1 MAQWGEM
8 LRLDLV
14 QGRLSQLY
22 ERKFPRHIRHCLSFC
37 IESHDWDSAAVDEN
51 KAAACFHALLLY
63 LEQQWNRSVQD
74 SNVLPGPDYPGM
86 KDYLVR
92 HFQDEPQNLARIL
105 SGCLQDEKQILASA
119 SQYQGRGSPAVEHQW
134 RDLDNGVDELKRQ
147 IMEVKKEIRSLEVLY
162 ENHDYIE
169 KTWQSKVEQYVGLA
183 QSQAA
188 VREECLR
195 QANFIMRTKEMVLV
209 EILNI
214 LKQAEQIVA
223 VLTDVEL
230 PEWKRRQQKACVG
243 GPVDTSL
250 DHLQKWF
257 TTVAEVLLQVR
268 QLLQKLQEQ
277 SKKYNSADAS
287 GLPGE
292 PETFALSLL
301 TKLLANALVVEKQ
314 PVMPSIPQRPL
325 ILKTSVRFTAAVRFL
340 ANLPEFKCLL
350 KVKPVFD
357 KDVEEALIMNGLRQ
371 FAFYRDDSKVLDVDS
386 PAGGLVA
393 EFAHMSIKESKM
405 KAKGSC
411 ENRLGVT
418 EELHI
423 IKFVTVLQY
432 AGLRCNIEASSLPV
446 VVVSS
451 TNQIPSAWAAL
462 MWCSMLS
469 SSEPRNLLLF
479 ADPPPLS
486 WQQLSQVL
494 SWQFLSVGQ
503 RGLNENQLSMLRDKI
518 VDDPNG
524 LIHWSQFKSE
534 SAWIWIEGILD
545 LIKRHLVDL
554 WRDGCIMGFVSRKTT
569 QVLLREKV
577 TGTFLLRFS
586 ESNKEGAITFS
597 WVEHLNGE
605 PDRSGGAVRLRQCC
619 SITDDVLTLCMSY
632 TCTLGPA
639 LTHSCKEAHV
649 HAVDPYTKKDLLAL
663 SLPDIIYLYSL
674 RAQGNVTRN
683 PLLYLY
689 PDIHRDAAFG
699 RYCNTVNSAPKT
711 DVSGY
716 IDRKLVPFSVYHT
729 PPSSP
734 HLHMEV
740 DPDASVEDHQLI
752 QELYD
757 DLLDLPGSPLSL
769 SSYAN
774 FSDHYSPS

>member
-37 IESHDWDSAAVDEN
+37 IETSSAV
-51 KAAACFHALLLY
+51 LY
-63 LEQQWNRSVQD
+63 MLFRRLTQLCSVSQ
-74 SNVLPGPDYPGM
+74 
-86 KDYLVR
+86 R

-105 SGCLQDEKQILASA
+105 SGLLCCCFFLCIFNVCHVFCVFYLQ
-119 SQYQGRGSPAVEHQW
+119 
-134 RDLDNGVDELKRQ
+134 
-147 IMEVKKEIRSLEVLY
+147 
-162 ENHDYIE
+162 
-169 KTWQSKVEQYVGLA
+169 
-183 QSQAA
+183 
-188 VREECLR
+188 
-195 QANFIMRTKEMVLV
+195 MVLV

-350 KVKPVFD
+350 KVKPRICLLLRTYHVRCYD
-357 KDVEEALIMNGLRQ
+357 IGGSSRKMVERQ
-371 FAFYRDDSKVLDVDS
+371 L
-386 PAGGLVA
+386 
-393 EFAHMSIKESKM
+393 
-405 KAKGSC
+405 
-411 ENRLGVT
+411 T
-418 EELHI
+418 ECL
-423 IKFVTVLQY
+423 FLLLAQ
-432 AGLRCNIEASSLPV
+432 ASSLPV

-518 VDDPNG
+518 VGDFFSDDPNG
-524 LIHWSQFKSE
+524 LIHWSQFKVCSE

-605 PDRSGGAVRLRQCC
+605 
-619 SITDDVLTLCMSY
+619 
-632 TCTLGPA
+632 
-639 LTHSCKEAHV
+639 AHV

-699 RYCNTVNSAPKT
+699 RYFNSAPKT

-716 IDRKLVPFSVYHT
+716 IDRKLVPFSV
-729 PPSSP
+729 
-734 HLHMEV
+734 
-740 DPDASVEDHQLI
+740 
-752 QELYD
+752 
-757 DLLDLPGSPLSL
+757 
-769 SSYAN
+769 
-774 FSDHYSPS
+774 

>member
-37 IESHDWDSAAVDEN
+37 IETSSAV
-51 KAAACFHALLLY
+51 LY
-63 LEQQWNRSVQD
+63 MLFRRLTQLCSVSQ
-74 SNVLPGPDYPGM
+74 
-86 KDYLVR
+86 R

-105 SGCLQDEKQILASA
+105 SGLLCCCFFLCIFNVCHVFCVFYLQ
-119 SQYQGRGSPAVEHQW
+119 
-134 RDLDNGVDELKRQ
+134 
-147 IMEVKKEIRSLEVLY
+147 
-162 ENHDYIE
+162 
-169 KTWQSKVEQYVGLA
+169 
-183 QSQAA
+183 
-188 VREECLR
+188 
-195 QANFIMRTKEMVLV
+195 MVLV

-325 ILKTSVRFTAAVRFL
+325 ILKTSVRFTAAVR
-340 ANLPEFKCLL
+340 
-350 KVKPVFD
+350 
-357 KDVEEALIMNGLRQ
+357 LRQ

-393 EFAHMSIKESKM
+393 EF
-405 KAKGSC
+405 
-411 ENRLGVT
+411 RQLT
-418 EELHI
+418 ECL
-423 IKFVTVLQY
+423 FLLLAQ
-432 AGLRCNIEASSLPV
+432 ASSLPV

-518 VDDPNG
+518 VGDFFSDDPNG
-524 LIHWSQFKSE
+524 LIHWSQFKVCSE

-605 PDRSGGAVRLRQCC
+605 
-619 SITDDVLTLCMSY
+619 
-632 TCTLGPA
+632 
-639 LTHSCKEAHV
+639 AHV

-699 RYCNTVNSAPKT
+699 RYFNSAPKT

-716 IDRKLVPFSVYHT
+716 IDRKLVPFSV
-729 PPSSP
+729 
-734 HLHMEV
+734 
-740 DPDASVEDHQLI
+740 
-752 QELYD
+752 
-757 DLLDLPGSPLSL
+757 
-769 SSYAN
+769 
-774 FSDHYSPS
+774 

>member
-1 MAQWGEM
+1 M

-63 LEQQWNRSVQD
+63 LEQQWKRSVQD

-86 KDYLVR
+86 KDYLVVGGAPSWSWFNR
-92 HFQDEPQNLARIL
+92 HTPRVGLVRTISYLD
-105 SGCLQDEKQILASA
+105 
-119 SQYQGRGSPAVEHQW
+119 QGRGSPAVEHQW

-357 KDVEEALIMNGLRQ
+357 KLRQ

-393 EFAHMSIKESKM
+393 EFAHM
-405 KAKGSC
+405 
-411 ENRLGVT
+411 NRLGVT

-518 VDDPNG
+518 VG
-524 LIHWSQFKSE
+524 AETSLTSLGQRCVY
-534 SAWIWIEGILD
+534 ILS
-545 LIKRHLVDL
+545 R
-554 WRDGCIMGFVSRKTT
+554 CIMGFVSRKTT

-597 WVEHLNGE
+597 WVEHLNG
-605 PDRSGGAVRLRQCC
+605 
-619 SITDDVLTLCMSY
+619 
-632 TCTLGPA
+632 
-639 LTHSCKEAHV
+639 EAHV

-740 DPDASVEDHQLI
+740 DPDASVGLKFYCRFYCQLVNVEDHQLI